1 MAASSLLSSISISHT
16 SSTNTSQT
24 LGFVNPTIISQQK
37 PQYHQSSFPGNL
49 RTSAKKRSRALV
61 VHATPEVA
69 GDFLSGFLPFLPSS
83 EDNSWLAWATGLCVA
98 IPLITAR
105 LLTLS
110 SEDRLLFRKN
120 IVFFNFL
127 EFCDGC
133 LILELVRSG
142 TEQVEAAAETV
153 EKVADVVGNVAHE
166 VDKAAEGFKE
176 NLPAGKLKD
185 IVEAIE
191 HVAEE
196 TAKDAQIVE
205 DLMDKV
211 EELDDKLEEFLHHGS
226 NQPAAKTSPVEE
238 KKP

>member
-1 MAASSLLSSISISHT
+1 MAASSLLSSISTPHN
-16 SSTNTSQT
+16 SSINTSQT
-24 LGFVNPTIISQQK
+24 LGFVNPSCHATITSQH
-37 PQYHQSSFPGNL
+37 HQSSFPGNL
-49 RTSAKKRSRALV
+49 RTFQITSAKKRSRALV

-105 LLTLS
+105 ILTLS
-110 SEDRLLFRKN
+110 K
-120 IVFFNFL
+120 
-127 EFCDGC
+127 
-133 LILELVRSG
+133 
-142 TEQVEAAAETV
+142 QVEAAAETV

-166 VDKAAEGFKE
+166 VDKAAEDFKE

-211 EELDDKLEEFLHHGS
+211 VYFHF
-226 NQPAAKTSPVEE
+226 
-238 KKP
+238 

>member
-110 SEDRLLFRKN
+110 K
-120 IVFFNFL
+120 
-127 EFCDGC
+127 
-133 LILELVRSG
+133 
-142 TEQVEAAAETV
+142 QVEAAAETV

>member
-1 MAASSLLSSISISHT
+1 MAAASSLLSSISIPH
-16 SSTNTSQT
+16 SSSINTSQT
-24 LGFVNPTIISQQK
+24 LGFVNPSCHAKIISQH
-37 PQYHQSSFPGNL
+37 HQSSFPGNL
-49 RTSAKKRSRALV
+49 RSSAKKRSRALII
-61 VHATPEVA
+61 HATPEVA

-105 LLTLS
+105 ILTLS
-110 SEDRLLFRKN
+110 K
-120 IVFFNFL
+120 
-127 EFCDGC
+127 
-133 LILELVRSG
+133 
-142 TEQVEAAAETV
+142 QVEAAAETV

-166 VDKAAEGFKE
+166 VDKAAEDFKE

-211 EELDDKLEEFLHHGS
+211 EELDDKLEDFLHHGS
-226 NQPAAKTSPVEE
+226 NQPAKTSPVEE